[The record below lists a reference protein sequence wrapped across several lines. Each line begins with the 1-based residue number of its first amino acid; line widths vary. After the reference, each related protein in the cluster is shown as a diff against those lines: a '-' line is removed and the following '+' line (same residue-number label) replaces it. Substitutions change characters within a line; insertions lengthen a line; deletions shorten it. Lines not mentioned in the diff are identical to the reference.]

1 VEDGTM
7 KYLTRLGGEERE
19 FTIERHGDRL
29 TAKSGDKTYALDLA
43 LVGDGT
49 TFSLLVDGR
58 SYDVVA
64 DLDRE
69 NVAIQVVG
77 QRFVVHVED
86 ERERAAH
93 AVAGNKQGG
102 KRELRA
108 SMPGIVI
115 DIKAA
120 VGDQVEEGKTLVVL
134 EAMKMQNPLGAES
147 AGKITR
153 ILCKKGEAVAAGALL
168 LELE

>member
-1 VEDGTM
+1 M
-7 KYLTRLGGEERE
+7 KYLTRLDGVERE
-19 FTIERHGDRL
+19 FVLERSGGRL
-29 TAKSGDKTYALDLA
+29 TARTGDRSFALDLA
-43 LVGDGT
+43 LVGDGA

-64 DLDRE
+64 DVDRE
-69 NVAIQVVG
+69 HVSIQMLG
-77 QRFVVHVED
+77 QQFAVHVED

-134 EAMKMQNPLGAES
+134 EAMKMQNPLGAEA
-147 AGKITR
+147 AGKIVR

-168 LELE
+168 VELE

>member
-1 VEDGTM
+1 M
-7 KYLTRLGGEERE
+7 KYLTRFDGEERE
-19 FTIERHGDRL
+19 FVLQRQGGRLVASSGDR
-29 TAKSGDKTYALDLA
+29 SYAIDLA

-49 TFSLLVDGR
+49 SFSLLVDGR

-64 DLDRE
+64 DVVRE
-69 NVAIQVVG
+69 EVAIQLLG
-77 QRFVVHVED
+77 QRFAVHVED

-93 AVAGNKQGG
+93 AVAGHKQGG

-115 DIKAA
+115 DLKVA
-120 VGDQVEEGKTLVVL
+120 VGDTVEEGRTLVVL
-134 EAMKMQNPLGAES
+134 EAMKMQNPLTAES
-147 AGKITR
+147 AGKVTR
-153 ILCKKGEAVAAGALL
+153 IVCKKGEAVAAGALL

>member
-1 VEDGTM
+1 M

-19 FTIERHGDRL
+19 FVIERHGDAL
-29 TAKSGDKTYALDLA
+29 TARCGDTTYALDLR
-43 LVGDGT
+43 LVGDGS

-64 DLDRE
+64 DVDRE
-69 NVAIQVVG
+69 EVAIQMVG
-77 QRFVVHVED
+77 QRFCVHVED

-93 AVAGNKQGG
+93 AVSGPKQGG

-115 DIKAA
+115 DVKVA
-120 VGDQVEEGKTLVVL
+120 VGDQVEEGKTMVVL
-134 EAMKMQNPLGAES
+134 EAMKMQNPLGAEA
-147 AGKITR
+147 AGKVTR
-153 ILCKKGEAVAAGALL
+153 IVCKKGEAVAAGALL
-168 LELE
+168 LEME

>member
-1 VEDGTM
+1 M
-7 KYLTRLGGEERE
+7 KYLTKLGKEARE
-19 FTIERHGDRL
+19 FVIERHGDAL
-29 TAKSGDKTYALDLA
+29 TARCGDRTYALDLA
-43 LVGDGT
+43 LVGDGA

-64 DLDRE
+64 DVDRE
-69 NVAIQVVG
+69 EVAVQMVG

-93 AVAGNKQGG
+93 AVAGNKVGG
-102 KRELRA
+102 PRELRA

-115 DIKAA
+115 DIKVA
-120 VGDQVEEGKTLVVL
+120 VGDVVEEGKTLVVL

-147 AGKITR
+147 PGKVTR

>member
-1 VEDGTM
+1 M
-7 KYLTRLGGEERE
+7 KYLTRMDGEERE
-19 FTIERHGDRL
+19 FVIERHGDRL
-29 TAKSGDKTYALDLA
+29 TARCGDVVRHLDLA
-43 LVGDGT
+43 LVGDGAA
-49 TFSLLVDGR
+49 FSLLVDGR

-64 DLDRE
+64 D
-69 NVAIQVVG
+69 IQKEDVTLQMVG

-102 KRELRA
+102 KQELRA
-108 SMPGIVI
+108 AMPGIVI
-115 DIKAA
+115 DIKVA
-120 VGDQVEEGKTLVVL
+120 VGDVVEEGKTLVVL
-134 EAMKMQNPLGAES
+134 EAMKMQNPLGAE
-147 AGKITR
+147 APGKVTR